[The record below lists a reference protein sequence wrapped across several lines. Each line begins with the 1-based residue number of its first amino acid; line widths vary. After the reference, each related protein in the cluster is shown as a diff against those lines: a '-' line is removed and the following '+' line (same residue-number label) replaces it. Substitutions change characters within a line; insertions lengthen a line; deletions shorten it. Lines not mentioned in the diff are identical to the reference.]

1 MFAAI
6 LRSQWKWTRGVMLV
20 CFVLGFAIPLMSLL
34 ALQTDRRTGVEIA
47 ATLIVRNM
55 QQFGLYYALLAAGS
69 GLACAMF
76 AWGHDHRGRH
86 VYALSLPVPRA
97 TYTAMR
103 FGAGSLFLLLPVLG
117 VLIGCL
123 VGIAAV
129 SIPTGLHAYPVG
141 LTIRFL
147 LACFVAYALFFAILA
162 SSTKASG
169 YVLGA
174 IVTIVVLIFFL
185 NALDVGSDLMTF
197 LAEGLFGDRGLFSV
211 FTGRWMLIDV

>member
-6 LRSQWKWTRGVMLV
+6 LRTQWKWSRGFALV
-20 CFVLGFAIPLMSLL
+20 AFVIGFAIPLMSLL
-34 ALQTDRRTGVEIA
+34 ALQSGRIEIA
-47 ATLIVRNM
+47 ANLIVRNM
-55 QQFGLYYALLAAGS
+55 QQFGLFYALLAAAS

-86 VYALSLPVPRA
+86 VYAMSLPITRSK
-97 TYTAMR
+97 YTAMR
-103 FGAGSLFLLLPVLG
+103 FGAGSLFLLLPVAG
-117 VLIGCL
+117 VLIGAL

-129 SIPTGLHAYPVG
+129 KIPAGLHAYPIA

-162 SSTKASG
+162 SSTKASA
-169 YVLGA
+169 YVLA
-174 IVTIVVLIFFL
+174 TIATVVALVFFL
-185 NALDVGSDLMTF
+185 NALDIGEDLMIWI
-197 LAEGLFGDRGLFSV
+197 AQGLFGDRGLLSV

>member
-6 LRSQWKWTRGVMLV
+6 LRTQWKWTRGFSLV
-20 CFVLGFAIPLMSLL
+20 AFVLGFAIPLMSLL
-34 ALQTDRRTGVEIA
+34 ALQSGRIEIA
-47 ATLIVRNM
+47 ANLIVRNM
-55 QQFGLYYALLAAGS
+55 QQFGLFYALLAAAS

-86 VYALSLPVPRA
+86 VYAMSLPLPRSQ
-97 TYTAMR
+97 YTGMR
-103 FGAGSLFLLLPVLG
+103 FGAGALFLLLPVAG
-117 VLIGCL
+117 VLIGAL

-129 SIPTGLHAYPVG
+129 NIPAGLHAYPIA

-162 SSTKASG
+162 SSTKASA
-169 YVLGA
+169 YVLG
-174 IVTIVVLIFFL
+174 TIGAVVALVFFL
-185 NALDVGSDLMTF
+185 NALDIGKNLMM
-197 LAEGLFGDRGLFSV
+197 LIAQGLFGDQGLLSV

>member
-6 LRSQWKWTRGVMLV
+6 LRTQWKWSRGFALV
-20 CFVLGFAIPLMSLL
+20 AFVIGFAIPLMSLL
-34 ALQTDRRTGVEIA
+34 ALQSGRVEIA
-47 ATLIVRNM
+47 ANLIVRNM
-55 QQFGLYYALLAAGS
+55 QQFGLFYALLAAAS

-86 VYALSLPVPRA
+86 VYAMSLPIPRSK
-97 TYTAMR
+97 YTGMR
-103 FGAGSLFLLLPVLG
+103 FGAGALFLLLPVAG
-117 VLIGCL
+117 VLIGAL

-129 SIPTGLHAYPVG
+129 KIPAGLHAYPVA

-162 SSTKASG
+162 SSTKASA

-174 IVTIVVLIFFL
+174 IGGVVALIFFL
-185 NALDVGSDLMTF
+185 NALDVGADLMT
-197 LAEGLFGDRGLFSV
+197 LIAHGLFGDRGLLSV